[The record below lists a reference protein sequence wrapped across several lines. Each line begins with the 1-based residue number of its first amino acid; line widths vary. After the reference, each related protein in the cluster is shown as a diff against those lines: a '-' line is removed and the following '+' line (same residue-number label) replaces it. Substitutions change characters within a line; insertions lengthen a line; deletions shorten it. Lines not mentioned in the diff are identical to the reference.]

1 MRRFALGV
9 TTKELC
15 DYRGNG
21 EDRRGEGSVQRRVGG
36 VCVYGGW
43 MLGGSQ
49 AALWEWRFV
58 INFECISL
66 PSQTL
71 FCSVLKCYTLGRR

>member
-36 VCVYGGW
+36 VCVCMVGGCWGGLKLPYGN
-43 MLGGSQ
+43 GG
-49 AALWEWRFV
+49 L
-58 INFECISL
+58 
-66 PSQTL
+66 
-71 FCSVLKCYTLGRR
+71 